1 MSSRWGRQ
9 FQISIFG
16 ESHGAGIGVVIDGV
30 PAGFTL
36 DLEELYAFLKRRAP
50 GRNRASTPRQESAR
64 SLEGLFRAGQHRTSR
79 ARRLYRL
86 PALCRLQ

>member
-50 GRNRASTPRQESAR
+50 GRNRASPASGIRPAGTCF
-64 SLEGLFRAGQHRTSR
+64 GRAGWTDNRRTAHRID
-79 ARRLYRL
+79 
-86 PALCRLQ
+86 PQQ